1 MTIYIFLFVLITIPM
16 LFLVCV
22 VGGGM
27 LGSYLGQRIG
37 NMRAYASN
45 YPIAATLRHHTEWG
59 NRLGLLFGCF
69 TATLLVLAFN
79 FFGSIH

>member
-37 NMRAYASN
+37 NMRLRIQLSHRGD
-45 YPIAATLRHHTEWG
+45 AATSYRMGKSARIALW
-59 NRLGLLFGCF
+59 LFHRN
-69 TATLLVLAFN
+69 TS
-79 FFGSIH
+79 GSRI